1 VHLCLPGKGKKQE
14 KKMFGTWKV
23 SKTLPLAVIASSL
36 AVGMAAQVP
45 NPTTVAP
52 GARSADVI
60 AEGNDGIYVYHVKV
74 VDRELDAVNYLN
86 RSGSTKIGFQGT
98 NLLPQASGEAKVN
111 AVTGK
116 TNISVELRGL
126 KQANSFGPE
135 YLTYVLWA
143 ISSNGRPQ
151 NLGELELAG
160 DKASLNV
167 STSYQTFGM
176 IVTAEPY
183 FAVSQPSD
191 VVVLQ
196 NVFTDKTS
204 GILQTVSIHYT
215 LLPKGL
221 YAPTNGQDSIA
232 YPVTDRMHTPLALFE
247 AWNAQRIAKSVGAD
261 KYAPEIMQKA
271 GTELQNAVDIQNS
284 KGRDVK
290 MEFTYAR
297 GATQNFEDA
306 RIVTLRKQA
315 DERAAAQV
323 AAKNAAEANAAA
335 SAAAAQAA
343 QQQAAAAQDQAAQAA
358 QAKQQADAARAQ
370 AEAAE
375 ARAKSAENAAN
386 ARATASEQGA
396 QALREKLRAQLNAV
410 LQTTETA
417 RGLIVNLNDVLFD
430 TGKYTL
436 KSNAQISLAKI
447 ATIIA
452 LYPSLHI
459 KVEGYTDST
468 GAPAFNQTLS
478 ENRADTV
485 MNFLA
490 TNGVPPANV
499 TAKGYGATNFVG
511 DNSTAAGRAQNRRV
525 DLVVYGQ
532 AIGVAESNPDA
543 ANQ

>member
-1 VHLCLPGKGKKQE
+1 MYETLKLRN
-14 KKMFGTWKV
+14 F
-23 SKTLPLAVIASSL
+23 LPLIVVAACSL
-36 AVGMAAQVP
+36 GALAQVP

-52 GARSADVI
+52 GARSADI
-60 AEGNDGIYVYHVKV
+60 ITEGNDGIYVYHVKV

-126 KQANSFGPE
+126 KQANSFGEE

-143 ISSNGRPQ
+143 ISANGRPA
-151 NLGELELAG
+151 NLGELELSG
-160 DKASLNV
+160 DKASLNAT
-167 STSYQTFGM
+167 TSFQTFGL

-183 FAVSQPSD
+183 YSVNQPSD

-221 YAPTNGQDSIA
+221 YAPTNGQNSVS

-261 KYAPEIMQKA
+261 QYVPDIMKKA
-271 GTELQNAVDIQNS
+271 DTELENAVGIQNG
-284 KGRDVK
+284 KNRDVK
-290 MEFTYAR
+290 LEFTFAR

-306 RIVTLRKQA
+306 RIATLRKQA
-315 DERAAAQV
+315 DERAAKQV
-323 AAKNAAEANAAA
+323 ADKNAAEAQAAS

-343 QQQAAAAQDQAAQAA
+343 QNQAAQAA
-358 QAKQQADAARAQ
+358 LAKQQADAARAQ
-370 AEAAE
+370 ADAERASAEAAKE
-375 ARAKSAENAAN
+375 RAQAAESAAN
-386 ARATASEQGA
+386 ARANASEQSS

-410 LQTTETA
+410 LVTTETA

-436 KSNAQISLAKI
+436 KTNAQVSLAKI

-468 GAPAFNQTLS
+468 GSPALNQTLS

-490 TNGVPPANV
+490 TNGVPQPNV

-511 DNSTAAGRAQNRRV
+511 DNATAAGRAQNRRV
-525 DLVVYGQ
+525 DLVVYGA
-532 AIGVAESNPDA
+532 AIGVAESNPGA
-543 ANQ
+543 TSAQ